1 MKPIFHKN
9 RLKDR
14 PWIGQWGTLVLLV
27 AVTSLLTIIVY
38 PKIVIEQHRYELGD
52 VAEKNVKAS
61 RDFFIE
67 DREATRAKR
76 DRAMENVLTVYDH
89 DTTLLPRIIQ
99 RINRAFAEPR
109 AVFEADLR
117 HQVQDALD
125 PTGDMNVTAEDR
137 AAALSK
143 AVGTKKE
150 TFETLLGIDISDGA
164 YRLLEK
170 EAFASE
176 IETLLIRIV
185 SDILENG
192 VVANK
197 EILLQESEKGI
208 ILRRIDTKSERPL
221 NLPRR
226 LYGLDQ
232 SKAMVRII
240 GQPLLEG
247 LHYNPRNLIVDLVQ
261 RLIRPNITPNRN
273 ETEERKRL
281 AAEAIKPILY
291 KIKSGEM
298 ILREGERVTP
308 VHLLKLKAMQAGGES
323 VHSHTGMLGAAL
335 IILCLLTT
343 FFILYANRHTG
354 FAQNRVKNLL
364 FISCALVA
372 TFFLARLT
380 AGFAD
385 SIALNAPYSITAS
398 SIYFGIPLSAGA
410 MTICLFLGLE
420 LALPFATVLA
430 IGTAI
435 LFKSRFDLFV
445 YFLISGA
452 MAAYWVQNCRERKVF
467 VKAGIKLGLLNVVLA
482 TAVVAHTQAS
492 PGISLFW
499 DWAFAFMGGIGAGI
513 VTAGVAPLVEIAFG
527 YTTDIKLLELANL
540 DQPILKRLMIE
551 APGTYH
557 HSMIVGSLVEAAAAE
572 IGANPLLAKVCGYYH
587 DIGKINKPL
596 YFIENQRD
604 GVNRHDRLAP
614 SMSRRILVSHV
625 RDGVD
630 MARKHKLGPV
640 IMETIRQSH
649 GTSLISYFYNKAVK
663 ASGEE
668 TVRMDDYRYPG
679 PRPQTR
685 EAGLV
690 MLADVVEAASR
701 TLSNP
706 TTARIQG
713 QVQALINKIF
723 SDGQLDNCE
732 LTLKDL
738 HSIAKSFIKILNGI
752 HHHRIEYPDDGT
764 GHGTVKTGNG
774 KGKNGHSDRQPPQAS
789 SDPDS
794 TDSGNGTTH
803 LRRLGQS

>member
-1 MKPIFHKN
+1 MKPSFHKH
-9 RLKDR
+9 RIKDR
-14 PWIGQWGTLVLLV
+14 PWVGQLVSLGLLV
-27 AVTSLLTIIVY
+27 SVTFLLTIILY
-38 PKIVIEQHRYELGD
+38 PKMVMEQHTYELGD
-52 VAEKNVKAS
+52 VAEKNIKAT

-67 DREATRAKR
+67 DREATRVKR
-76 DRAMENVLTVYDH
+76 DLAVESVPTVYDH
-89 DTTLLPRIIQ
+89 DTTLVQGVVQ
-99 RINRAFAEPR
+99 RINQAFAEPR
-109 AVFEADLR
+109 AVIEADLKR
-117 HQVQDALD
+117 QIQDSID
-125 PTGDMNVTAEDR
+125 PMGGMDVTAEER
-137 AAALSK
+137 ATALSK
-143 AVGTKKE
+143 AIGAKRE
-150 TFETLLGIDISDGA
+150 AFESLLGMDISDGA

-170 EAFASE
+170 EAFSSE
-176 IETLLIRIV
+176 IEALIIRIL

-197 EILLQESEKGI
+197 EILLKESEKGI
-208 ILRRIDTKSERPL
+208 VLRRIDNRSERPL
-221 NLPRR
+221 NRPRS

-261 RLIRPNITPNRN
+261 RLIRPNITPNRS
-273 ETEERKRL
+273 ETEERKQL
-281 AAEAIKPILY
+281 AAAAVKPILY
-291 KIKSGEM
+291 KIKAGEM
-298 ILREGERVTP
+298 ILREGERVAP
-308 VHLLKLKAMQAGGES
+308 IHLLKLKAMQTGAES

-343 FFILYANRHTG
+343 FFILYTDGHTG
-354 FAQNRVKNLL
+354 FAQNRGKNLL
-364 FISCALVA
+364 FVACALV
-372 TFFLARLT
+372 TVFFLARLA

-385 SIALNAPYSITAS
+385 SITLNAPYAITAH
-398 SIYFGIPLSAGA
+398 SIYFGIPLAAGA
-410 MTICLFLGLE
+410 MTVCLFLGLE

-430 IGTAI
+430 VGTAI
-435 LFKSRFDLFV
+435 LFNNRFDLFV
-445 YFLISGA
+445 YFLLNGA

-492 PGISLFW
+492 PGIALLW
-499 DWAFAFMGGIGAGI
+499 DWAFALAGGVGAGI
-513 VTAGVAPLVEIAFG
+513 ITAGVAPLVEIAFG

-540 DQPILKRLMIE
+540 EQPILKRLMIE

-572 IGANPLLAKVCGYYH
+572 INANPLLAKVCGYYH

-625 RDGVD
+625 RDGVE
-630 MARKHKLGPV
+630 MARKHKLGPI

-663 ASGEE
+663 ASGGES
-668 TVRMDDYRYPG
+668 VCMDDYRYPG

-713 QVQALINKIF
+713 QVQGLINKIF

-752 HHHRIEYPDDGT
+752 HHHRIEYPDGGT
-764 GHGTVKTGNG
+764 GNGKRKNGNG
-774 KGKNGHSDRQPPQAS
+774 KGKNGHSDRQPTPES
-789 SDPDS
+789 SDPDG

-803 LRRLGQS
+803 LKRLGLP